1 MTSFVTIAN
10 RNRQGRNTQTNK
22 QTNSPGGFRAESKTV
37 LGEDR
42 APRVE
47 ASQGFDCPG
56 FIQPNKQTN
65 KQTNKKSGEFSDE
78 LDLKLGP
85 QMHVSAKSQSE
96 GTIQYVPD
104 F

>member
-10 RNRQGRNTQTNK
+10 ADQLDLEY
-22 QTNSPGGFRAESKTV
+22 SPGGFRAESKTV
-37 LGEDR
+37 LGEAQ

-65 KQTNKKSGEFSDE
+65 KQKIWRI
-78 LDLKLGP
+78 L
-85 QMHVSAKSQSE
+85 
-96 GTIQYVPD
+96 
-104 F
+104 